1 MGTTPTGDPKLDHA
15 TSFTVRE
22 IRTLGI
28 WFTAAQAGDIGTAGR
43 ILSTGL
49 LAEHYESLLDDDPTK
64 RTPDQVATLAK
75 LSAEADASITSGGYP
90 L

>member
-1 MGTTPTGDPKLDHA
+1 MIQPSLKLDHA
-15 TSFTVRE
+15 QSFTVRE
-22 IRTLGI
+22 IRTLGT

-49 LAEHYESLLDDDPTK
+49 LAEHYESLLADDPAA
-64 RTPDQVATLAK
+64 RTQEENTILAELSK
-75 LSAEADASITSGGYP
+75 LADEAITSGGYP